1 LLCVKDH
8 KSKYKCDGFKGIPT
22 APEASYGPEKYS
34 ETLFVKDYNF
44 LESVSSYADQLERER
59 AQSNFKNEDDNFVLI
74 DGDKRKKVLEFKK
87 IQKVGKLAELRLLP
101 SEFSRSRKN
110 RTHLVGAADL
120 EKKIGGEGVVGLE
133 GEGEVKPETKS
144 SRRGKIFWTLD
155 FVEYSNGRLI
165 ETIFDVSDETKVRDL
180 FIFDVSDET
189 KVRDLFV
196 DDDQKIYLK
205 NETKKMGE
213 VKKWK
218 EIKGV
223 DFDKTLAQ
231 VLIGAHIFE
240 YPIVAIERGDNTRQN
255 DL

>member
-1 LLCVKDH
+1 MLCVKDH

-87 IQKVGKLAELRLLP
+87 IQKVGKLAGLRLLP

-120 EKKIGGEGVVGLE
+120 EKKIGGEGEVGLE

-165 ETIFDVSDETKVRDL
+165 ETV
-180 FIFDVSDET
+180 FDVSDET

-196 DDDQKIYLK
+196 NDDQKIYLK

-223 DFDKTLAQ
+223 DLDKTLAQ